1 MGDGM
6 DGLKAPSPPLD
17 SLKTFF
23 QNERDRVVLPLHQQ
37 PGWDLG
43 QERRTIQRLQKTAL
57 QNQKH
62 RWWRRWRREWKRRLL
77 RLEVA
82 LLHFCFARRNPR
94 PPGSSFFAL
103 RHRQQQPSLNP
114 ASVPSSPN
122 QASMVGDMMTFS
134 RSIAWCQG
142 CKKATIGLK
151 EPLLNGHIESPTHES
166 TPRSHSDKCSTIISL

>member
-17 SLKTFF
+17 SLETLF

-37 PGWDLG
+37 PGRDLG

-62 RWWRRWRREWKRRLL
+62 RRWRWRRERKRCLL
-77 RLEVA
+77 GLLLA
-82 LLHFCFARRNPR
+82 LLHFCFARRNPH

-103 RHRQQQPSLNP
+103 RLRQQQPSLNP
-114 ASVPSSPN
+114 ASVLPSPN

-142 CKKATIGLK
+142 CKKVNMGLK
-151 EPLLNGHIESPTHES
+151 EPLPKVTSSPQPMTAPLALILTS
-166 TPRSHSDKCSTIISL
+166 V